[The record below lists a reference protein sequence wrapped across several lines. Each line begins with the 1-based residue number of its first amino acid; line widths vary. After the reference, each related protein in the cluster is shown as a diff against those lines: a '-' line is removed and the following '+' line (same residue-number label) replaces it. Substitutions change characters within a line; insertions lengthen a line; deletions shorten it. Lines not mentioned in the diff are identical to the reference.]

1 MTNQSGTWQWAHT
14 NVMASGLSAT
24 YDADLTGK
32 TEGPLYFHLSDWLGT
47 RRQQTDYLGNP
58 VLNFTGLPFG
68 DGLATLEV
76 STTDAADATEHH
88 FTGKERD
95 AESGNDYFGARYY
108 ASSMGRFMSPD
119 WSAKISPVPY
129 AKLGDPQSLNL
140 YAYVGNNPLSRAD
153 ADGHTATCGTGANQG
168 QCASDL
174 NKLAPG
180 TKVAADGTVSK
191 GSLLQRI
198 VNHLDGNGA
207 GQSLVSRIV
216 NDSHLTTI
224 TADPGNPRG
233 GTQLNGDVKYD
244 PAGAT
249 INTRG
254 ADGNLT
260 QAHTSGTVIL
270 GHELIHQDHENRGLQ
285 DNSAADHIFS
295 NAGGMFSETVTR
307 EEFRT
312 TGFSPFVMPGDITEN
327 QLERQLGAP
336 VRATYTLDGFTPV
349 PPQP

>member
-1 MTNQSGTWQWAHT
+1 MQLASSARIPDGF
-14 NVMASGLSAT
+14 MAAMRLGGEKPHQGLPDPNPGL
-24 YDADLTGK
+24 YQ
-32 TEGPLYFHLSDWLGT
+32 GPTVCNSTTALGL
-47 RRQQTDYLGNP
+47 QAAA
-58 VLNFTGLPFG
+58 VLNRIG
-68 DGLATLEV
+68 
-76 STTDAADATEHH
+76 SCS
-88 FTGKERD
+88 TGKERD
-95 AESGNDYFGARYY
+95 TESGNDYFGARYY
-108 ASSMGRFMSPD
+108 SSAMGRFMSPD
-119 WSAKISPVPY
+119 WSAKIVPVPY
-129 AKLGDPQSLNL
+129 AKLGNPQSLNL
-140 YAYVGNNPLSRAD
+140 YAYLMNNPLGGVD
-153 ADGHTATCGTGANQG
+153 ADGHTANCAGANAAT
-168 QCASDL
+168 CAADL

-224 TADPGNPRG
+224 TADPGNPNG
-233 GTQLNGDVKYD
+233 GTQLHGDVKYD
-244 PAGAT
+244 PAGAN
-249 INTRG
+249 IMTRG

-260 QAHTSGTVIL
+260 GAHASGTAVL

-285 DNSAADHIFS
+285 DMSAADHVFS
-295 NAGGMFSETVTR
+295 NAGGMFSETVNR

-336 VRATYTLDGFTPV
+336 VRATYTGPDNWVPV
-349 PPQP
+349 PQN

>member
-1 MTNQSGTWQWAHT
+1 MQMHLSSDVQIPDGLLATNALLAENSRQGLRTYSGTLHQGFELAISST
-14 NVMASGLSAT
+14 SLGISN
-24 YDADLTGK
+24 
-32 TEGPLYFHLSDWLGT
+32 PLYDDHVRS
-47 RRQQTDYLGNP
+47 RC
-58 VLNFTGLPFG
+58 
-68 DGLATLEV
+68 
-76 STTDAADATEHH
+76 
-88 FTGKERD
+88 TGKERD
-95 AESGNDYFGARYY
+95 NESGLDYFGARYY
-108 ASSMGRFMSPD
+108 GSNMGRFMSPD
-119 WSAKISPVPY
+119 WAAKAMPVPY

-153 ADGHTATCGTGANQG
+153 ADGHTANCAGASSATCA
-168 QCASDL
+168 ADL

-224 TADPGNPRG
+224 TADPGNPSG
-233 GTQLNGDVKYD
+233 GTQKDGAVHYD
-244 PAGAT
+244 PAGAN
-249 INTRG
+249 IMTRG

-260 QAHTSGTVIL
+260 GAHASGTVVL

-285 DNSAADHIFS
+285 DMSPADHVFS
-295 NAGGMFSETVTR
+295 NAGGMFSETVNR

-327 QLERQLGAP
+327 QLENQLGAP
-336 VRATYTLDGFTPV
+336 VRATYTGPGSWTPV